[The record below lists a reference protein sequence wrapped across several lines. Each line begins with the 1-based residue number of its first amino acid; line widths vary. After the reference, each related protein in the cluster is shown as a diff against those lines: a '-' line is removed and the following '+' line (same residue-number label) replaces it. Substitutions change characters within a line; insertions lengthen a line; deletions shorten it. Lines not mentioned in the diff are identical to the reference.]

1 MPGSTDRK
9 KNRLTAEERR
19 AAIVEAAVRLFAEK
33 GFRGTTTRELAAA
46 VGVSEPV
53 LYQHFATK
61 GDLYTA
67 IIEAICRHRDRDRD
81 GLLEL
86 ARHAEDDEAFFSRL
100 AELILEWYDEQ
111 PEVVR
116 LLLFSALEEHDL
128 KDRFVETQVAMLYEI
143 LTEYLERRMD
153 KGVFR
158 RMDPYLAARAFTGM
172 VSHQGMAKVVFGI
185 DDLRGSRQE
194 IARKIADI
202 FVNGIRSHGAQGA

>member
-1 MPGSTDRK
+1 MSGTERK
-9 KNRLTAEERR
+9 RSRLSAEERR
-19 AAIVEAAVRLFAEK
+19 AAIVKAAVRLFSEK

-46 VGVSEPV
+46 VGVTEPV

-81 GLLEL
+81 DLLEL

-100 AELILEWYDEQ
+100 GELILEWYDEQ
-111 PEVVR
+111 PEVIR

-143 LTEYLERRMD
+143 LTEYLQRRMD

-185 DDLRGSRQE
+185 DGLRGDRGE
-194 IARKIADI
+194 VARHLADI
-202 FVNGIRSHGAQGA
+202 FLNGMRSQGVEEG